1 MVAKEV
7 VKYLEGGSK
16 DVQTSVDSTL
26 CAYTGLFPNINCVLH
41 ICDKCG
47 TDQLKNKLI
56 EKTEQGT

>member
-26 CAYTGLFPNINCVLH
+26 CAYTGFFPNVNCVLRT
-41 ICDKCG
+41 CDKCG

-56 EKTEQGT
+56 EKN